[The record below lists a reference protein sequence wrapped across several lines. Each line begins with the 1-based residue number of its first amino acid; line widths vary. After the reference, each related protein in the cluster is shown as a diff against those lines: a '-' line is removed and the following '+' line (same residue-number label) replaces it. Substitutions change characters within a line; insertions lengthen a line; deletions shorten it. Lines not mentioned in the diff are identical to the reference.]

1 MNNVFLLQEK
11 NKTVCEKYELSLA
24 TPKWKYFEKR
34 FYWRGL
40 KPLGPIIWN
49 SLPYRIHEVI

>member
-11 NKTVCEKYELSLA
+11 NKTVCEKYKLSLA

-49 SLPYRIHEVI
+49 SLP